1 MSMTKSY
8 KRFWPEKFI
17 TVIIPTLN
25 EEENIDRVLETFE
38 FEPTRKQLIIVDGGS
53 IDKTVEKVRR
63 FKRGSREYLNLK
75 LVKSDGITGKGYQ
88 MIRGFEQS
96 LGLNLV
102 YLDADLDCHYG
113 ETADKIAEPLLSGEA
128 FFVKSTFDRGKDWG
142 RVTKLTAK
150 PLLDVF
156 YPDLN
161 FIEQPLSGQ
170 VGMKKSLQQQLETP
184 ASYGVEISHL
194 IQYYSLY
201 GLSHITQ
208 VDLGKIDH
216 RHRQLDDLA
225 LTAQEVAKTILYHAY
240 KDGKI
245 DMKMPLLE
253 KLQRGG
259 LEMC

>member
-1 MSMTKSY
+1 MTMTKNF

-25 EEENIDRVLETFE
+25 EEENIDRVLETFN

-53 IDKTVEKVRR
+53 VDKTVDKI
-63 FKRGSREYLNLK
+63 KRYKRSSREYLNLK
-75 LVKSDGITGKGYQ
+75 LIKSDGVTGKGYQ
-88 MIRGFEQS
+88 MVRGYEEA
-96 LGLNLV
+96 LGINLV
-102 YLDADLDCHYG
+102 YMDADLECNYG
-113 ETADKIAEPLLSGEA
+113 EVADKLAKPLLSGEA
-128 FFVKSTFDRGKDWG
+128 FFVKSTFDRGKEWG

-150 PLLDVF
+150 PLLDIF

-170 VGMKKSLQQQLETP
+170 VAMKKTLQNQLETP
-184 ASYGVEISHL
+184 ARYGVEVSHL
-194 IQYYSLY
+194 IQYYGLY

-208 VDLGKIDH
+208 VDLGKVEH

-225 LTAQEVAKTILYHAY
+225 LTSQEVSKTILYHAY

-245 DMKMPLLE
+245 DLKMPLLE

>member
-1 MSMTKSY
+1 MTMTKNY
-8 KRFWPEKFI
+8 KRFWPEQFI

-25 EEENIDRVLETFE
+25 EEENIDRVLETFN

-53 IDKTVEKVRR
+53 IDKTVEKVRK
-63 FKRGSREYLNLK
+63 FKRGSRDYLNLK
-75 LVKSDGITGKGYQ
+75 LIRGDGFAGKGYQ
-88 MIRGFEQS
+88 MVRGYEES
-96 LGLNLV
+96 LGVNLV
-102 YLDADLDCHYG
+102 YMDADLECDYG
-113 ETADKIAEPLLSGEA
+113 ETADKLAAPLLSGES
-128 FFVKSTFDRGKDWG
+128 FFVKSTFERGREWG

-150 PLLDVF
+150 PLLGIF
-156 YPDLN
+156 YPDLE

-170 VGMKKSLQQQLETP
+170 VAMKKTLQHQLETP
-184 ASYGVEISHL
+184 ARYGVEVSHL
-194 IQYYSLY
+194 IQ
-201 GLSHITQ
+201 
-208 VDLGKIDH
+208 H

-225 LTAQEVAKTILYHAY
+225 LTSQEVAKTILYHAY